1 MIGLRMALALL
12 ASLSLLSLSLL
23 LAAPTVAA
31 SQLQFAVSSQE
42 QSYLNALHAP
52 EHGPELDALRA
63 AFGAVDADAD
73 GQVSL
78 AELDAARS
86 AGRISAA
93 DRTLMQAF
101 DSDASG
107 AVSEAEFTMAPYTLN
122 LLQTEES
129 VAAPQQPQLQAH
141 ARGWRMGA
149 VSIEAEQAASAFEG
163 QHDAPT
169 RRLKSRVVAPADTVM
184 SELASQQRQIPA
196 NAAEGTHTKKA
207 SKRGTAPLPV
217 SIFGVPS
224 VADEECVMCQY
235 FVQRIQAGVADR
247 LDNGPGAADAAAPAG
262 GAGLPGATAAAQE
275 ALKIRNTNSQL
286 VKKPGGRGIVRVVA
300 EDLVQALCAVDK
312 MPLLFNPYCT
322 ALVEPN
328 AINAVRKGIFF
339 NMPTAEVCSHAA
351 LCRDD
356 SYLNTNA
363 AVHATKTSLFLNGQ
377 RGICG
382 MLGGSKDRPDSRKD
396 VLVTAICQAHGAVFG
411 M

>member
-1 MIGLRMALALL
+1 LVFALAALWALL
-12 ASLSLLSLSLL
+12 APS
-23 LAAPTVAA
+23 AAA
-31 SQLQFAVSSQE
+31 SQLHFSVSAHE
-42 QSYLNALHAP
+42 QAFLNALHAP
-52 EHGPELDALRA
+52 EHGEQLNALRA
-63 AFGAVDADAD
+63 AFGAVDADGD

-78 AELDAARS
+78 AELEAAQRDGS
-86 AGRISAA
+86 ISAA
-93 DRTLMQAF
+93 DSTLMQAF
-101 DSDASG
+101 DNDASG

-129 VAAPQQPQLQAH
+129 VAAPQT
-141 ARGWRMGA
+141 RSWKMGA
-149 VSIEAEQAASAFEG
+149 ISIEMDQAASAFEG
-163 QHDAPT
+163 QHDGPVAAPA
-169 RRLKSRVVAPADTVM
+169 RRLKSRAPVADMVM
-184 SELASQQRQIPA
+184 SELASRQIPA

-207 SKRGTAPLPV
+207 SKRGSSPLPV

-247 LDNGPGAADAAAPAG
+247 LDNGPGAAAAATPAG

-275 ALKIRNTNSQL
+275 ALKIRYTNSQL

-339 NMPTAEVCSHAA
+339 NMPTVEVCSHAA